1 MIEHWP
7 FFMILG
13 LSGLLT
19 TAAVTYRIVQWR
31 KRWDVDRYGGVLVRL
46 DRGAVPSEDLSREL
60 EIGCSVV
67 REVLRS
73 QASSLKFRVEVVK
86 PGEVRTPTIPRGVH
100 PRTGETIGG
109 SIRSERAFPITEKH
123 WVAVVVDERTAGFV
137 AHEVLRHV
145 LAFHVHGHGDSSHRL
160 TGLDDLEKKAK
171 VKIQEELQ
179 A

>member
-7 FFMILG
+7 FFAILG
-13 LSGLLT
+13 LLVLLT
-19 TAAVTYRIVQWR
+19 IVAVTYRIFRWR
-31 KRWDVDRYGGVLVRL
+31 RRWDVDRYGGVLVRF

-67 REVLRS
+67 REVLKI
-73 QASSLKFRVEVVK
+73 QAPSLKFRVEVVK
-86 PGEVRTPTIPRGVH
+86 PGEVRTRTIPRGVH

-145 LAFHVHGHGDSSHRL
+145 LAFHVHGHGDSTHGL
-160 TGLDDLEKKAK
+160 TGLDELEKKAK
-171 VKIQEELQ
+171 AQILSELN
-179 A
+179 